1 MDYGGSRGSNVVAA
15 ASGTI
20 VKAYSG
26 CRVGN
31 AKCGG
36 GYGNNIEILH
46 SNGLKTRYAHL
57 HNVIVKKGQ
66 KVVSGQLIGG
76 MGNTGH
82 VYPRPRTISST
93 AGTHLHFEILRGS
106 SRINPNFLR

>member
-1 MDYGGSRGSNVVAA
+1 VAA
-15 ASGTI
+15 ASGTV

-31 AKCGG
+31 IKCGG
-36 GYGNNIEILH
+36 GYGNNIDILH

-57 HNVIVKKGQ
+57 HNVIVRKGQ

-82 VYPRPRTISST
+82 VYPRPRTRSST
-93 AGTHLHFEILRGS
+93 AGTHLHFEILKGS